1 MHNTP
6 PTICCRNLI
15 AIYNICT
22 GSQVFFNK
30 FLVVERLQ
38 GVSRLIIWFLLKGV
52 LESTCFRAFLEKN
65 EVVSS

>member
-1 MHNTP
+1 
-6 PTICCRNLI
+6 
-15 AIYNICT
+15 
-22 GSQVFFNK
+22 VFFNK

-65 EVVSS
+65 EVVSSWWHPFWEVFVVMGDK